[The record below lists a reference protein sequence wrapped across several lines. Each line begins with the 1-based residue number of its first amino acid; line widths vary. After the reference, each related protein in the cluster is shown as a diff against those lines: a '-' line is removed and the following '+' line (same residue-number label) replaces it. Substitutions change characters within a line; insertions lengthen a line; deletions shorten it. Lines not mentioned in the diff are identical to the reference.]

1 VSRSPEQVAADEAL
15 TAVIEGV
22 LQAYD
27 DGDAWLLAEYVVI
40 TSQQRYDD
48 DGDLLTAVGALYR
61 DGSVPTHR
69 ALGLVEHAAVRL
81 RGRITDME

>member
-1 VSRSPEQVAADEAL
+1 MSRTAEQVEADDAL
-15 TAVIEGV
+15 TTAIEGV

-69 ALGLVEHAAVRL
+69 ALGLIEHAAVRL
-81 RGRITDME
+81 RHRITDLE